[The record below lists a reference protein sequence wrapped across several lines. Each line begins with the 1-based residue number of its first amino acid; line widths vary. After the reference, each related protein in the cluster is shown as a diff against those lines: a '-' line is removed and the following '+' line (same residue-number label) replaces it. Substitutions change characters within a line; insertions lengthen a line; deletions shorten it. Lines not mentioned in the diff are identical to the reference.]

1 MKSNYVTRLAAFVFI
16 AVSITHLINFFVGGV
31 IIVWGF
37 GIPPYISLIVSLI
50 LGFLAIKLITLN

>member
-31 IIVWGF
+31 I
-37 GIPPYISLIVSLI
+37 
-50 LGFLAIKLITLN
+50 